1 MGYFQKLSENIS
13 FSFFLRELQRDP
25 VIAAI
30 PKELHAD
37 LVNIAWKIGSCSAKR
52 IIKEYGAR
60 IPTEI
65 AKKMS
70 IKIIHV
76 YDNNIKGDVKLR
88 SEYIPNPPTIL
99 LHENSIL
106 EVVALAKR
114 NSLSNISY
122 DLAVEIHVGHELF
135 HHLEATKIG
144 SVSEMLKVI
153 TLRFGPFRI
162 TSKIRS
168 LSEIA
173 AHAFVMELLNC
184 KCLPKLLGMLTF
196 Y

>member
-1 MGYFQKLSENIS
+1 MGYLQKLSENIS

-37 LVNIAWKIGSCSAKR
+37 LVNIAWKIGSCGAKM
-52 IIKEYGAR
+52 ITKEYGAR

-65 AKKMS
+65 ARKMS

-106 EVVALAKR
+106 EVVALR
-114 NSLSNISY
+114 
-122 DLAVEIHVGHELF
+122 EIHL
-135 HHLEATKIG
+135 
-144 SVSEMLKVI
+144 VI
-153 TLRFGPFRI
+153 Y
-162 TSKIRS
+162 
-168 LSEIA
+168 
-173 AHAFVMELLNC
+173 
-184 KCLPKLLGMLTF
+184 LTI
-196 Y
+196 

>member
-1 MGYFQKLSENIS
+1 MGYFQRPDENIS
-13 FSFFLRELQRDP
+13 FFLRVLRRDP

-30 PKELHAD
+30 PRELHVD
-37 LVNIAWKIGSCSAKR
+37 LVNIAWKIGSCSAKM
-52 IIKEYGAR
+52 IIKEYGTR
-60 IPTEI
+60 IPMEI
-65 AKKMS
+65 ARKMS

-76 YDNNIKGDVKLR
+76 YDNNIKGGVKLR

-114 NSLSNISY
+114 NSLNNISY
-122 DLAVEIHVGHELF
+122 DLAVEIHVSHELF
-135 HHLEATKIG
+135 HHLEVTKIG
-144 SVSEMLKVI
+144 SVSEMLKLI